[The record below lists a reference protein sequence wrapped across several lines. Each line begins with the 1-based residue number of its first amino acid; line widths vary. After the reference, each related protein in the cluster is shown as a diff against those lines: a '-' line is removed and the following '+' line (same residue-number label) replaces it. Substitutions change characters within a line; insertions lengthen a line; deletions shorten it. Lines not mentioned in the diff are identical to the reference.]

1 MPPVSTR
8 VLFLYANQPDA
19 LTTRKMELIDNLPC
33 FEVTVLYWDRMNVLS
48 IPFSTVIPDA
58 RVVRVIKPDV
68 GSSRVRKIIRR
79 ASVIIKMTAKLLH
92 ARPHIV
98 SAGSLDVLV
107 AVVLAKIVST
117 KKFKVLYD
125 LADTDDWMLL
135 RPVIALQ
142 RKIFCCVDQF
152 LITSKRYEDGFLKR
166 FNLNPDSVPVAFVPN
181 SPPKRFFDSFVP
193 RSWNEN
199 IVISYIGTFRGARS
213 IFCLVQAV
221 EQARGVGLD
230 VKILFAGTGPERA
243 LVERYS
249 REHDFVRYYGP
260 YNYSKEISRIYSET
274 NIVYA
279 CYDDSH
285 NKKIALACRFAEAIV
300 CGIPL
305 IVSKGTYMAEL
316 TEQHGFGY
324 TVGPNDVSALVEI
337 FRVLIR
343 TAGEREKIRSNCNKV
358 RYEYFFD
365 SYEPELE
372 GIYQTLSKSVDL
384 KSQLT
389 KV

>member
-19 LTTRKMELIDNLPC
+19 LTTRKMELIDNMPC
-33 FEVTVLYWDRMNVLS
+33 FEVTVLYWDRMNALS
-48 IPFSTVIPDA
+48 IPFSTVIPDT
-58 RVVRVIKPDV
+58 RVERVIKSDV

-79 ASVIIKMTAKLLH
+79 VSLIIKMTVKLLH

-107 AVVLAKIVST
+107 AAVLAKVLSI
-117 KKFKVLYD
+117 KKFTVVYD

-142 RKIFCCVDQF
+142 RKLFCYVDQF
-152 LITSKRYEDGFLKR
+152 LITSKRYEDGFLEQ

-181 SPPKRFFDSFVP
+181 SPPRHFFDSFAP
-193 RSWNEN
+193 RNWNEN

-213 IFCLVQAV
+213 ISCLVQSV
-221 EQARGVGLD
+221 EQARGLGLD
-230 VKILFAGTGPERA
+230 VEILFAGTGPERT

-249 REHDFVRYYGP
+249 REYDFVRYYGP
-260 YNYSKEISRIYSET
+260 YNYSEDIAGIYNAT
-274 NIVYA
+274 NMVYA

-316 TEQHGFGY
+316 TEQHGLGY
-324 TVGPNDVSALVEI
+324 AVGPNDVSALVNA
-337 FRVLIR
+337 FRNLIQ
-343 TAGEREKIRSNCNKV
+343 TVDERNKIRSNAEKV
-358 RYEYFFD
+358 RNEYLFD
-365 SYEPELE
+365 SYEPELKR
-372 GIYQTLSKSVDL
+372 IYQTLQK
-384 KSQLT
+384 KRI
-389 KV
+389 